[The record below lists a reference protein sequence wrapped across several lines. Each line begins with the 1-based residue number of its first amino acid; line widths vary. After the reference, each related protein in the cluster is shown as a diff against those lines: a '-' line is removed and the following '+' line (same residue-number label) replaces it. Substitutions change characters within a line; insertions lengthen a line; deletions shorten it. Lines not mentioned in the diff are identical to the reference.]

1 MKVKRYVAN
10 TVQEAINN
18 IKLELGQDAVIM
30 STRKIRQKGWLG
42 WFQKPLVEVVAAVDD
57 VITTNQNSIKTKDF
71 SGKIALDEF
80 ALNINKREESL
91 EVLERKVDAMGSMIN
106 KLIEGMYM
114 KPTKEQL
121 DFPSPCI
128 PYYDLLVENEVE
140 EEFAKKLI
148 KQAWANKEKK
158 NIDLAESIG
167 EIILEYLGT
176 PKPLEI
182 KSGQRSIALFL
193 GPTGVGKTTTL
204 AKLAAIY
211 SIQHQKK
218 VGLITADTYRI
229 AAVDQLKIYAQILGI
244 PLSIIYNPR
253 ELADA
258 LNYHRDKDI
267 ILIDTA
273 GKSIKDREQEKEINE
288 LLSCGEI
295 DEIYLVVS
303 CNTSYRSCVSIINNY
318 SFLPD
323 YKFIFTKTDEINSYG
338 ILLNC
343 CMLSGKPLSYLATG
357 QDVPEDIEV
366 ADPVKIKDLLVGSL
380 KA

>member
-1 MKVKRYVAN
+1 MKVKRYVAS

-57 VITTNQNSIKTKDF
+57 VITTHHNSNTNKGF
-71 SGKIALDEF
+71 SEKIVLDEL
-80 ALNINKREESL
+80 ALNINKRDESL

-106 KLIEGMYM
+106 KLIEGMHM
-114 KPTKEQL
+114 EPAKDQP
-121 DFPSPCI
+121 DFPAPCI
-128 PYYDLLVENEVE
+128 PYYNLLVENEVE
-140 EEFAKKLI
+140 EELAKNLI
-148 KQAWANKEKK
+148 KQAWVQKEKK
-158 NIDLAESIG
+158 SIDLAESIG
-167 EIILEYLGT
+167 EIILEHLGM
-176 PKPLEI
+176 PRPLET
-182 KSGQRSIALFL
+182 KFGKRSIALFL

-244 PLSIIYNPR
+244 PLSIIYNPK
-253 ELADA
+253 ELSEA
-258 LNYHRDKDI
+258 LNHHRDKDI

-273 GKSIKDREQEKEINE
+273 GKSIKNREQEKEIKE

-295 DEIYLVVS
+295 DEIYLVIS
-303 CNTSYRSCVSIINNY
+303 SNTSYRSCVNVINSY
-318 SFLPD
+318 KFLPD
-323 YKFIFTKTDEINSYG
+323 YKLLFTKTDEINSYG
-338 ILLNC
+338 VLLNC
-343 CMLSGKPLSYLATG
+343 CILSGKPLSYLTTG

-366 ADPVKIKDLLVGSL
+366 ADPVKIKDLLMGSL
-380 KA
+380 KT